1 MFPNLT
7 LENVKGA
14 SRTFTFASGNLIQGR
29 NFSGKSTVE
38 QMLRA
43 IALGYIPG
51 IKPETSAA
59 IKMFASDYPMRVAS
73 DLAGKWPPLG
83 ITFEKVKNS
92 LKQTRD
98 DTLASLNLIDE
109 PTRVLFDPSIF
120 FGLSD
125 NARISK
131 ACELA
136 TSVAGDAAALRTSI
150 VALIPPETTLYLRD
164 CLKVWQEKTCKAAKT
179 YNDLLADSETYWK
192 EVKSNRTAEK
202 ARMLKMGEGMTDLT
216 TLEAELAKLPFRNE
230 ADAAKALHV
239 QRIESLTGMISSAK
253 SLAEE
258 SARRRKRIE
267 ELTPVAAHLNYAKDC
282 VLKGAED
289 LATITK
295 EVAMLEE
302 KSVNAAKA
310 YEAIAREVETVK
322 ANQARHRELAA
333 LAAEI
338 PERENA
344 YKCAAAAA
352 EVAAANEAKL
362 RQTLSEARAA
372 LEKAK
377 ADAEAPAPV
386 PASAAVRTDSFYDAA
401 DPAKE
406 YVVEVVVRWS
416 AEEVARGAW
425 GIARVLGWRDRVDD
439 APVDEEAERNRQY
452 ELQQAV
458 EEAEHAVSKTMDDLS
473 NASAVTEVA
482 CDERGRCGDELARCK
497 TARMALEQMGA
508 AGECPDPARVAK
520 LKADHEATYTAF
532 TGAVSRRIGAVEDL
546 NQHKM
551 KLAEIERCAAEL
563 SSLHRQV
570 GSTDSYATPE
580 EIARWEGEREE
591 RKVSLAAVDKTI
603 EDIVRYEQDKK
614 RVADA
619 ARVREEVDTQLK
631 IVSKIIALIAEKKQE
646 VVSVSI
652 EAPLAIANKLAAG
665 ILKGPLVFEE
675 GEIGMR
681 VDTQFIS
688 NRAFSGTEAAI
699 VMMGLTAG
707 LAARSKLRVL
717 ILDEIGRL
725 DTTNAGRLI
734 VNLAGMVSDGDID
747 QFVLVGPDNP
757 ALVHLL
763 TAAGCV
769 PDLNIINVA

>member
-1 MFPNLT
+1 MFLNLT
-7 LENVKGA
+7 IENVKGA
-14 SRTFTFASGNLIQGR
+14 NRTFTFAPGNLVQGR

-43 IALGYIPG
+43 VALGYIPG

-73 DLAGKWPPLG
+73 DLAGNWPPLG
-83 ITFEKVKNS
+83 ITFEKVKNAV
-92 LKQTRD
+92 KQTRD
-98 DTLASLNLIDE
+98 QTLATLNMLDE

-179 YNDLLADSETYWK
+179 YNDLLAESETYWK
-192 EVKSNRTAEK
+192 EVKANRTAEK
-202 ARMLKMGEGMTDLT
+202 ARMLKMAEGMTDMT
-216 TLEAELAKLPFRNE
+216 TLEAELAKMPFRNE
-230 ADAAKALHV
+230 ADGAKALHV
-239 QRIESLTGMISSAK
+239 SRIEWLTGKIESAK
-253 SLAEE
+253 SLAAETE
-258 SARRRKRIE
+258 RRRKRIE
-267 ELTPVAAHLNYAKDC
+267 ELKPIAADLPNAKER
-282 VLKGAED
+282 VQKATEN
-289 LATITK
+289 LAAIAK
-295 EVAMLEE
+295 EVAMLNEQA
-302 KSVNAAKA
+302 VNAGKA
-310 YEAIAREVETVK
+310 YEAIASEVDRAK
-322 ANQARHRELAA
+322 ANQARYRELTELAA
-333 LAAEI
+333 QI
-338 PERENA
+338 PEREEA
-344 YKCAAAAA
+344 YKRAAAAA

-372 LEKAK
+372 LEKAQSL
-377 ADAEAPAPV
+377 ADAPV
-386 PASAAVRTDSFYDAA
+386 PVEAPVEVRTDRFWENSDRSKVYSVRATVQWSDQVPGGGGWILAGVEEWSELI
-401 DPAKE
+401 AKP
-406 YVVEVVVRWS
+406 
-416 AEEVARGAW
+416 
-425 GIARVLGWRDRVDD
+425 
-439 APVDEEAERNRQY
+439 PVDEEAERNRQY

-458 EEAEHAVSKTMDDLS
+458 EEAEHAVSKTMEDLLA
-473 NASAVTEVA
+473 ASGITEAA
-482 CDERGRCGDELARCK
+482 CDERVLCSVQLDRCK

-508 AGECPDPARVAK
+508 AGECPAAELVAK
-520 LKADHEATYTAF
+520 LKNDRDVTRSVYDD
-532 TGAVSRRIGAVEDL
+532 AVVRHDDAIEEL
-546 NQHKM
+546 NHQKA
-551 KLAEIERCAAEL
+551 KLAEIARCAAEL
-563 SSLHRQV
+563 DSLQV
-570 GSTDSYATPE
+570 GSTDTYATPE

-591 RKVSLAAVDKTI
+591 RKVSLAAVEKTI

-631 IVSKIIALIAEKKQE
+631 IVGKIIATIAEKKQE

-681 VDTQFIS
+681 VGSQFIS

-725 DTTNAGRLI
+725 DTVNAGLL
-734 VNLAGMVSDGDID
+734 VGNLTRMVAEKHID
-747 QFVLVGPDNP
+747 QFILVGPDNP

-763 TAAGCV
+763 TAAGGV
-769 PDLNIINVA
+769 PDLNIINIA